1 MGEEILP
8 ETLLEQFRASQDR
21 QSRAMVLYRPPTNL
35 VERMLGGGGCGRGE
49 PDGEEA
55 AEGEGS
61 PPPGAEKADLAMA
74 AADGSSDENSSSGS
88 GSSAVS
94 RRGSTKDSAVED
106 VDMS

>member
-35 VERMLGGGGCGRGE
+35 VDKMLGRGE
-49 PDGEEA
+49 PDGKEEEA
-55 AEGEGS
+55 AEGGGS
-61 PPPGAEKADLAMA
+61 PTGAERADGS
-74 AADGSSDENSSSGS
+74 GSSDENSSGS
-88 GSSAVS
+88 ASTGSS
-94 RRGSTKDSAVED
+94 STKNVAED